1 VSELQGE
8 PDIAVTFE
16 VWRRIEWSDGDA
28 QDWHSYDR
36 DYDTLEEAREKV
48 EQLPVVIPPCMHGPA
63 GTAEY
68 RIRRAISV
76 LDWLE

>member
-16 VWRRIEWSDGDA
+16 VWRRIEWADGTVK
-28 QDWHSYDR
+28 DWHSYDR

-48 EQLPVVIPPCMHGPA
+48 EELPVSFRAFMERPE
-63 GTAEY
+63 GTAQY